1 MLISVLMIAAS
12 LAGGEP
18 DGVISTAPRTTV
30 SLEAGQLQPEAPA
43 VHGAAEQAL
52 DPHGL
57 TTDQQIERWIA
68 ARTPDA
74 KPFADGEYEA
84 GREYGEA
91 GERRMHGMVDVGVG
105 TGGYRSYGAAVSM
118 PLGEN
123 GTLNLSFR
131 QVENGF
137 GYGGYGYG
145 YDHYGYSRGG
155 MGLGRSWI
163 KDSGYAFPG
172 YQTPEDALGFEQR
185 VVRPGG
191 PPLRRPLAQPQR
203 VSPE

>member
-1 MLISVLMIAAS
+1 MLISVFVIAA
-12 LAGGEP
+12 LLPGGEP
-18 DGVISTAPRTTV
+18 DGVIATAPRMAI
-30 SLEAGQLQPEAPA
+30 SLEAGQPQPDAPT

-57 TTDQQIERWIA
+57 TTDQQIDRWIA

-74 KPFADGEYEA
+74 RPFADGDYGA
-84 GREYGEA
+84 DSEYGEA
-91 GERRMHGMVDVGVG
+91 SARRMHGMVDVGVG

-118 PLGEN
+118 PLGET

-145 YDHYGYSRGG
+145 YDSYGHGDL
-155 MGLGRSWI
+155 GLGRSWI
-163 KDSGYAFPG
+163 NDSGYAFPG
-172 YQTPEDALGFEQR
+172 YQTPEDALRFERR
-185 VVRPGG
+185 VARPGG
-191 PPLRRPLAQPQR
+191 PPWNRPLLQPQQIA
-203 VSPE
+203 PK

>member
-18 DGVISTAPRTTV
+18 DGVIATAPRTAI
-30 SLEAGQLQPEAPA
+30 SLEAGQPQPDAPT

-57 TTDQQIERWIA
+57 TTDAQIERWIS

-74 KPFADGEYEA
+74 KPFADGEY
-84 GREYGEA
+84 GEA
-91 GERRMHGMVDVGVG
+91 EDRRMHGMVDVGIG
-105 TGGYRSYGAAVSM
+105 TGGYRSYGAAVSL

-145 YDHYGYSRGG
+145 YDGYGHGDL
-155 MGLGRSWI
+155 GLGRPWI
-163 KDSGYAFPG
+163 NDSGYAFPG
-172 YQTPEDALGFEQR
+172 YQTPEDALRFERR
-185 VVRPGG
+185 VARPGG
-191 PPLRRPLAQPQR
+191 PPWSRPLLQPQR

>member
-18 DGVISTAPRTTV
+18 DGVISTAPRTMV
-30 SLEAGQLQPEAPA
+30 SLEAGQPLPEAPT
-43 VHGAAEQAL
+43 VRGAAEQAL

-57 TTDQQIERWIA
+57 TTDEQIERWVA

-74 KPFADGEYEA
+74 RPFAADADGLIE
-84 GREYGEA
+84 
-91 GERRMHGMVDVGVG
+91 ERRMHGVVDVGVG
-105 TGGYRSYGAAVSM
+105 TGGFRSYGAAVSM

-123 GTLNLSFR
+123 GTLSLSFR

-145 YDHYGYSRGG
+145 YDGYNRGG
-155 MGLGRSWI
+155 LNLGRPYI
-163 KDSGYAFPG
+163 NDSGYAFPG
-172 YQTPEDALGFEQR
+172 YQTPEDALRFEQR
-185 VVRPGG
+185 VARPGG
-191 PPLRRPLAQPQR
+191 PPWRCLMTQPQL
-203 VSPE
+203 VSPD

>member
-1 MLISVLMIAAS
+1 MLISVLMITAS

-30 SLEAGQLQPEAPA
+30 SLEAGQPQPEAPA

-74 KPFADGEYEA
+74 RPFADADYA
-84 GREYGEA
+84 GAGEYGET
-91 GERRMHGMVDVGVG
+91 GDRRLHGMVDVGIG

-118 PLGEN
+118 PLGET
-123 GTLNLSFR
+123 GTLSLSVR

-137 GYGGYGYG
+137 GYGGFGYG
-145 YDHYGYSRGG
+145 YDGYGDL
-155 MGLGRSWI
+155 GLGRPWI
-163 KDSGYAFPG
+163 NDSGYAFPG
-172 YQTPEDALGFEQR
+172 YQTPEDALRFERR
-185 VVRPGG
+185 VARPDG
-191 PPLRRPLAQPQR
+191 PPWSRPLLQPQQIT
-203 VSPE
+203 PK

>member
-18 DGVISTAPRTTV
+18 DGVIATAPRTAI
-30 SLEAGQLQPEAPA
+30 SLDAGQPQPETPT

-57 TTDQQIERWIA
+57 TTDAQIERWIA
-68 ARTPDA
+68 ARSPDA
-74 KPFADGEYEA
+74 KPFADDLG
-84 GREYGEA
+84 GDYGA
-91 GERRMHGMVDVGVG
+91 TDDRRIHGMVEVGVG

-123 GTLNLSFR
+123 GSLNLSVR

-137 GYGGYGYG
+137 GYGYGGYG
-145 YDHYGYSRGG
+145 YDRFGYGGLG
-155 MGLGRSWI
+155 MGRSLLG
-163 KDSGYAFPG
+163 
-172 YQTPEDALGFEQR
+172 DAYGLPSPLMTDDAVGFEDR
-185 VVRPGG
+185 LIRPDG
-191 PPLRRPLAQPQR
+191 PRRM
-203 VSPE
+203 SPPSPRAFNLE

>member
-1 MLISVLMIAAS
+1 MLISALMVIAS
-12 LAGGEP
+12 LTGGDP
-18 DGVISTAPRTTV
+18 DGVISTAPRTAV
-30 SLEAGQLQPEAPA
+30 SLDAGQLQPQAPA

-57 TTDQQIERWIA
+57 TTDQQIERWVA

-74 KPFADGEYEA
+74 KPFTDRTYGADPEA
-84 GREYGEA
+84 EDA
-91 GERRMHGMVDVGVG
+91 SRRMHGMVDVGVG

-118 PLGEN
+118 PLGET

-145 YDHYGYSRGG
+145 HDGYGYGRRDLS
-155 MGLGRSWI
+155 LGRPWI
-163 KDSGYAFPG
+163 NDSGYAFPG
-172 YQTPEDALGFEQR
+172 YQTPEDALRFEQR
-185 VVRPGG
+185 VARPGG
-191 PPLRRPLAQPQR
+191 PPQRRPLVQPQL
-203 VSPE
+203 VSAE

>member
-18 DGVISTAPRTTV
+18 DGVIATAPRTTI
-30 SLEAGQLQPEAPA
+30 SLDAGQPQPETPT

-57 TTDQQIERWIA
+57 TTDAQIERWIS
-68 ARTPDA
+68 ARAPDV
-74 KPFADGEYEA
+74 KPFADGV
-84 GREYGEA
+84 GGDYGA
-91 GERRMHGMVDVGVG
+91 ADDRRIHGMVEVGVG

-118 PLGEN
+118 PLGET
-123 GTLNLSFR
+123 GTLNVSIR

-145 YDHYGYSRGG
+145 HDRYGYGEL
-155 MGLGRSWI
+155 GLGRSYLN
-163 KDSGYAFPG
+163 DVGYGLHSPVLND
-172 YQTPEDALGFEQR
+172 DAVGFEDRLIRPYGQR
-185 VVRPGG
+185 RAPVRP
-191 PPLRRPLAQPQR
+191 PALNL
-203 VSPE
+203 E